1 MDLPPDTLLHNRY
14 RIQRLLGKGG
24 MGAVYLA
31 HDESLEHEVAV
42 KINFTS
48 SPETAAQ
55 FKNEARLLA
64 TLRHPNLPRVID
76 YFIEGEK
83 QFLVMDY
90 IPGDDLKS
98 RITQYGPVP
107 LDQVLRLAQQLGSA
121 LSYLHRQN
129 PPIFHRD
136 VKPANLKLS
145 ADHEIILVDFGITKA
160 AAADQQTAAGA
171 AMYLTPGYAPP
182 EQYGRARTGTY
193 SDQYSL
199 AATLYNL
206 LTAQAPADSVQRLLG
221 QAELIPLSQLDPT
234 IPANVQGAID
244 RGMALRPED
253 RFTSVD
259 EFIHTLCDPN
269 YQATV
274 GALLPAAA
282 ANLPPLPA
290 AAANLPPLPPPT
302 PGYDLPLSRSEKP
315 KWPLI
320 AGIIS
325 LVIVVGGAILLFS
338 ILKNQ
343 NQALPP
349 ETTITQTSLPQVM
362 NSAIPPSPSPLPLT
376 KTLPPTFTFAP
387 IPLPTLT
394 LTPTSQPTAEP
405 TMTPLPTLPPLGKGH
420 GIAFASNRGD
430 GKTRQ
435 IWLANVNL
443 DAQGKPVASGFTQL
457 TFDAGDKSQP
467 AWSPDGTKL
476 LYVAPGGK
484 ASNGLDY
491 GLDLFLLDLGVKDSQ
506 PVNLTQRI
514 GDDTDPA
521 WSPDGK
527 WIALTN
533 NGRGDKVPMIDI
545 MKPDGSGLRRVSVD
559 LQESNPTWSP
569 DMNWLGYVMFANDLN
584 ILYLRDITSDY
595 AKTQPF
601 DMKTFIDRTG
611 QVADP
616 AWSPDGAQI
625 AYTRMDGSNRTIYT
639 MLASAR
645 ADKITKLTVSG
656 HDREPA
662 WSPDSQWVIFTSERD
677 GNTEVYIMNAQGQ
690 LQTNL
695 SNSPGSDMQPA
706 WRP

>member
-1 MDLPPDTLLHNRY
+1 M
-14 RIQRLLGKGG
+14 
-24 MGAVYLA
+24 
-31 HDESLEHEVAV
+31 
-42 KINFTS
+42 
-48 SPETAAQ
+48 
-55 FKNEARLLA
+55 
-64 TLRHPNLPRVID
+64 
-76 YFIEGEK
+76 
-83 QFLVMDY
+83 
-90 IPGDDLKS
+90 
-98 RITQYGPVP
+98 
-107 LDQVLRLAQQLGSA
+107 
-121 LSYLHRQN
+121 
-129 PPIFHRD
+129 
-136 VKPANLKLS
+136 
-145 ADHEIILVDFGITKA
+145 
-160 AAADQQTAAGA
+160 
-171 AMYLTPGYAPP
+171 
-182 EQYGRARTGTY
+182 
-193 SDQYSL
+193 
-199 AATLYNL
+199 
-206 LTAQAPADSVQRLLG
+206 
-221 QAELIPLSQLDPT
+221 
-234 IPANVQGAID
+234 
-244 RGMALRPED
+244 
-253 RFTSVD
+253 
-259 EFIHTLCDPN
+259 
-269 YQATV
+269 
-274 GALLPAAA
+274 
-282 ANLPPLPA
+282 
-290 AAANLPPLPPPT
+290 
-302 PGYDLPLSRSEKP
+302 
-315 KWPLI
+315 
-320 AGIIS
+320 
-325 LVIVVGGAILLFS
+325 
-338 ILKNQ
+338 
-343 NQALPP
+343 
-349 ETTITQTSLPQVM
+349 
-362 NSAIPPSPSPLPLT
+362 
-376 KTLPPTFTFAP
+376 
-387 IPLPTLT
+387 
-394 LTPTSQPTAEP
+394 
-405 TMTPLPTLPPLGKGH
+405 PTLPPLGKGH

-491 GLDLFLLDLGVKDSQ
+491 GLVLFLLDLGVKDSQ

-695 SNSPGSDMQPA
+695 SNSPSSDMQPA